1 MPRIVGPDESYPL
14 SNSKIQTGLWC
25 LSNLVPRA
33 FPLPWGMAGNRDFP
47 PPPPQAK
54 GNALGTR
61 LVFDL
66 VLDIAHIILLF
77 TRHGSI
83 NLVCPK
89 FQRTCDGGRTFTVS
103 GIKLWNS
110 LPADIR
116 KTDNINNFKAKL
128 RTFF

>member
-1 MPRIVGPDESYPL
+1 MPLLDEIKINKCALIYKRLSRNAPSYINDL
-14 SNSKIQTGLWC
+14 FVTNYTL
-25 LSNLVPRA
+25 R
-33 FPLPWGMAGNRDFP
+33 NRP
-47 PPPPQAK
+47 
-54 GNALGTR
+54 
-61 LVFDL
+61 
-66 VLDIAHIILLF
+66 

-103 GIKLWNS
+103 GIKLWNN

-128 RTFF
+128 RTFFKNVYNDINNFDINKSFNTIL